1 MSGSKT
7 RVNCVTSF
15 ASGLNWLIALLVVGL
30 YNTSVTAFGFVIRR
44 DLVCE
49 TDMSQ
54 QLGLGEG
61 IPGMVGYAESMMAVS
76 KKQKLQ

>member
-1 MSGSKT
+1 M
-7 RVNCVTSF
+7 
-15 ASGLNWLIALLVVGL
+15 
-30 YNTSVTAFGFVIRR
+30 TAFGFVIRR

-49 TDMSQ
+49 ADMSQ

-61 IPGMVGYAESMMAVS
+61 IPGMVGYAESVMAVS